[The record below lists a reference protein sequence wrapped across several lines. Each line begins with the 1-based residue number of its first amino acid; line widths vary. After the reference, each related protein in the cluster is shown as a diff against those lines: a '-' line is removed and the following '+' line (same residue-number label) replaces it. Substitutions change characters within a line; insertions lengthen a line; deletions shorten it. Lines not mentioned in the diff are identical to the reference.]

1 MTENKTN
8 IFDLVEEVNKE
19 KKKSSMSVEKE
30 INDIYSM
37 LDEIKNDNNISIDD
51 VREKINNYSKKENAN
66 INDKLENYSTVVTKP
81 EIPNNAFNYD
91 NYSDCVLSFIRSVD
105 YGTNNS
111 KEYVE
116 GHKTALEKYYKEIS
130 NNRKDIYVVESRV
143 NEDINNYNSKSSLR
157 DKGYYDGLIYV
168 LKSLKR
174 SKELL
179 TDKINSKL
187 LEKLIYE

>member
-1 MTENKTN
+1 MVDNKTN

-37 LDEIKNDNNISIDD
+37 LDDIKNDNNISVDD
-51 VREKINNYSKKENAN
+51 VRERINNYSEEPVNAN
-66 INDKLENYSTVVTKP
+66 IKDKLENYSTVVTKP
-81 EIPNNAFNYD
+81 ELPINVSNYD
-91 NYSDCVLSFIRSVD
+91 LYSECVLAFISGVN

-111 KEYVE
+111 KEYVT
-116 GHKTALEKYYKEIS
+116 GHKAALEKYYLQIK
-130 NNRKDIYVVESRV
+130 NNSKDIYVVEGNI
-143 NEDINNYNSKSSLR
+143 NEEINNNKSNSSLR

-168 LKSLKR
+168 LKSLKK

-179 TDKINSKL
+179 TDKINKKL
-187 LEKLIYE
+187 VEKIG